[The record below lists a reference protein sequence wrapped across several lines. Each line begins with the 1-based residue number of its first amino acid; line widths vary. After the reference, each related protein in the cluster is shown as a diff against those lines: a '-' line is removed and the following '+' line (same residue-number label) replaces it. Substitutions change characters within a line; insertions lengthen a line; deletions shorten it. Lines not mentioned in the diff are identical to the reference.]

1 MPRGVNRYVTT
12 VKDLVMW
19 DSHPLQLGATPIQVF
34 IDGIA
39 QLEHPVHIEKGMAFQ
54 SPPHTPD
61 FDKETS
67 QTIKYEGLP
76 PLTAEQ
82 TVRDKTV
89 IFTNVSNV
97 WTRAAAGL
105 QETFTASGDEAG
117 VAVVKHGKVVCVG
130 GSRSCSS
137 LLAEVDAVHI
147 NLRGGALSPGLLS
160 YGTNLGL
167 QEIAAE
173 ASTADGVVYD
183 AFYGKIPQLI
193 GGHHAAIRA
202 VDGLQFSTRDA
213 L

>member
-1 MPRGVNRYVTT
+1 M
-12 VKDLVMW
+12 
-19 DSHPLQLGATPIQVF
+19 
-34 IDGIA
+34 
-39 QLEHPVHIEKGMAFQ
+39 HIKKGEAFQ

-76 PLTAEQ
+76 PLTADQ
-82 TVRDKTV
+82 TLHDKTV
-89 IFTNVSNV
+89 IFTNLSTV
-97 WTRAAAGL
+97 WTREGGGL
-105 QETFTASGDEAG
+105 QESFSALDTERG

-130 GSRSCSS
+130 NPLSCSS
-137 LLAEVDAVHI
+137 LMAEGDAVHV
-147 NLRGGALSPGLLS
+147 NLRGGAISPGLLS
-160 YGTNLGL
+160 YGSNLGL

-183 AFYGKIPQLI
+183 EFYGKIPQLV
-193 GGHHAAIRA
+193 GGHHSAIRA